1 MIYDIIFT
9 KCSWVSTT
17 WQFSVNCTQI
27 ENKELYTWGE
37 AINNILNKHSTH
49 THTHTIEGKTLK
61 TRKNKK

>member
-17 WQFSVNCTQI
+17 WQCSVNCTQI

-37 AINNILNKHSTH
+37 AINKIMNKHSI
-49 THTHTIEGKTLK
+49 HTIEGKTFK
-61 TRKNKK
+61 TRKKNKK